1 MKTDFLTSAYIGL
14 ASKLHR
20 VALNL
25 LRDGDEAEDAMQE
38 SYIKLWRSS
47 TQPESADEAHHRLV
61 AVLRN
66 ECIDRLRRRH
76 DFVGTDILPDS
87 PCEPQQ
93 PDEFDRIKSE
103 LYRSLPVA
111 QREVFDMA
119 TFGDMGYEEIAL
131 RTGQS
136 IDAVRMN
143 MHRARKKIRELYNQ
157 RQCR

>member
-1 MKTDFLTSAYIGL
+1 M
-14 ASKLHR
+14 
-20 VALNL
+20 
-25 LRDGDEAEDAMQE
+25 
-38 SYIKLWRSS
+38 
-47 TQPESADEAHHRLV
+47 
-61 AVLRN
+61 
-66 ECIDRLRRRH
+66 
-76 DFVGTDILPDS
+76 LPDS

-93 PDEFDRIKSE
+93 PDEFDSIKSE